1 MEQRLDWG
9 MCVCVGGAAM
19 DDLGRSVPERGS
31 SMCRSSEVEHREK
44 EREGAWVEAG
54 SYRTS
59 GLWVLFLGGME
70 SLVGFKEKGRGLG
83 MF

>member
-9 MCVCVGGAAM
+9 MCVWGGGCSY
-19 DDLGRSVPERGS
+19 GRSGQNVPERGS

-44 EREGAWVEAG
+44 EQEGAWVEAG

>member
-1 MEQRLDWG
+1 
-9 MCVCVGGAAM
+9 
-19 DDLGRSVPERGS
+19 
-31 SMCRSSEVEHREK
+31 MCRSSEVEHREK
-44 EREGAWVEAG
+44 EQEGAWVEAG